1 MQPRWRGFQGGWAR
15 TAEWLSC
22 AAVTGC
28 SGAGAGRVWGRTGL
42 APGGSLLP
50 LDRRAFVEAELGG
63 GGLGLGGS
71 QRWGAGWKTEATQD
85 GADGFFGLD
94 GGEQTHTGSTV
105 RAGEGVHGKHTLE

>member
-1 MQPRWRGFQGGWAR
+1 MQPNGGGFKGGGRAQQRGYPAPR
-15 TAEWLSC
+15 KRD
-22 AAVTGC
+22 AAVP
-28 SGAGAGRVWGRTGL
+28 GRTGL